1 MAVYKDPKMP
11 VEMRIDA
18 AKKAI
23 HFEKPA
29 LAAVESSSV
38 MRLVNDITDRPM
50 SEEEWAEQHVTAH

>member
-1 MAVYKDPKMP
+1 MAIYKDPRQA
-11 VEMRIDA
+11 VEVRIDA

-23 HFEKPA
+23 HFEKPS

-38 MRLVNDITDRPM
+38 MRIVSDISDQPM

>member
-1 MAVYKDPKMP
+1 MAIYKDPAQP
-11 VEMRIDA
+11 TEARIDA

-23 HFEKPA
+23 HFEKPT

-38 MRLVNDITDRPM
+38 MRLVSDISDQPI